1 MRQFFTGLAVGTTE
15 YLPQDFEIYSKVI
28 PDPFQGGVLCTV
40 DGCYFG
46 QETVDGE
53 IVDKEVLPG
62 ERESSGAG
70 RDHTN
75 CRRHAEFIGLL

>member
-53 IVDKEVLPG
+53 IVD
-62 ERESSGAG
+62 
-70 RDHTN
+70 
-75 CRRHAEFIGLL
+75 